1 MRYSFKLSTLVGKVP
16 NYVGTLLDIPNND
29 NDIEN
34 VKAYCDENS
43 IRVEYRAQELYG
55 YTFSEEEAASVVALK
70 LGLPETRSVV
80 VLNSTVAKVHR
91 MILESGFT
99 EADYSIITEDSV
111 KFLVAKTDVL
121 VMLKLIK

>member
-1 MRYSFKLSTLVGKVP
+1 MRYSFKLSSLVGKVP
-16 NYVGTLLDIPNND
+16 NYFGTLLDIPNND

-34 VKAYCDENS
+34 VKAYCDEKS
-43 IRVEYRAQELYG
+43 IRVESRTQELYG

-70 LGLPETRSVV
+70 LGLPETQSVV

-99 EADYSIITEDSV
+99 EADYSIISEEGV
-111 KFLVAKTDVL
+111 KFLVTKNEVL